1 MVVLSPDFYR
11 MVDGVYNDCSSEEL
25 ISEILVNLLTCDE
38 VRCNTDHTF
47 FPESIF
53 SVESLS
59 SSDIRERQER
69 SSAVMIHFQK
79 FDEILCRTLIVCN
92 DITYT
97 SAESCLDC
105 DLIFLLRCDQ
115 VGDNAVDAGI
125 SPLLL
130 HDLFDCV
137 AIALIVLID
146 RTQRIK
152 S

>member
-1 MVVLSPDFYR
+1 MVILSPDLYR

-38 VRCNTDHTF
+38 VRCNADHAF
-47 FPESIF
+47 FPESVF
-53 SVESLS
+53 TVESFS
-59 SSDIRERQER
+59 SSDVCKRKER
-69 SSAVMIHFQK
+69 SAAVMIHFQK
-79 FDEILCRTLIVCN
+79 FDEVFSRILIVCN

-146 RTQRIK
+146 RTQRVK